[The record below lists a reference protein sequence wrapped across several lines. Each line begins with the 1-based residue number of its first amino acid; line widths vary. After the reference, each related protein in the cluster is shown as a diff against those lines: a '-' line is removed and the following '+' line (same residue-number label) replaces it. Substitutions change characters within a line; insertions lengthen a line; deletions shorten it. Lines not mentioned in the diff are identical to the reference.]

1 MPSTVYNGAESWS
14 LPAALNPTCQ
24 WDIAPNRRFCH
35 LWVAASV
42 GGSVVLTKIAGSI
55 LSALTVVGLL
65 VTGSSRVE
73 ATTLSGLLTADNE
86 VHAFISTDDSVQGTF
101 LVSGFN
107 FGTQF
112 NFSTPLIA
120 GTTYYLHIVAVNQ
133 FGVPH
138 NPESG
143 NPDGFI
149 GKFTLSDAGFAF
161 ANSTQTLVTEDTNN
175 WRAEVDSASWHAPVG
190 TPVFRLS
197 NGGLNGFGWSG
208 FPDMGATAEWIW
220 ATPEPVG
227 RALFSTTIIPL
238 ATSEVPLPAALPL
251 FAGALAAIGL
261 LGWRN
266 RRLTS

>member
-1 MPSTVYNGAESWS
+1 MPLG
-14 LPAALNPTCQ
+14 
-24 WDIAPNRRFCH
+24 IAPNRRFCQSQ
-35 LWVAASV
+35 VAASI
-42 GGSVVLTKIAGSI
+42 GGNVVLTKIAGSI

-65 VTGSSRVE
+65 VTSSSRLE
-73 ATTLSGLLTADNE
+73 ATMLSGILTADNLF
-86 VHAFISTDDSVQGTF
+86 VAAISTDDTQ
-101 LVSGFN
+101 
-107 FGTQF
+107 FGTQIATGNNF
-112 NFSTPLIA
+112 GLQYSFSTPLVT
-120 GTTYYLHIVAVNQ
+120 GTTYYLHIIAVNE
-133 FGVPH
+133 GGNPH

-175 WRAEVDSASWHAPVG
+175 WRAEVDAVSWHSPVG

-197 NGGLNGFGWSG
+197 NGGLGFGWSG